1 MVRTRKGILGFLA
14 VFLAAAFLLAQGADA
29 GKSKATH
36 KAAAKKGVVW
46 AAEDLKWTD
55 APGAPPGVKQATLWG
70 DSTKGA
76 FGAMQKFPAGFSAP
90 MHTHSSELHMVV
102 VSGTVIHGPEGAP
115 EKRLGPGSYL
125 LLTPTYKHT
134 TACDKA
140 SECVFFMDGK
150 GKFDV
155 KLVEEKK

>member
-1 MVRTRKGILGFLA
+1 MSMVRSWKGILGFSA

-29 GKSKATH
+29 GKSKA
-36 KAAAKKGVVW
+36 KAVAW

-55 APGAPPGVKQATLWG
+55 APGAPPGVQQATLWG
-70 DSTKGA
+70 DSSKGA

-140 SECVFFMDGK
+140 SECVFFIEGK

-155 KLVEEKK
+155 NLVEEKK

>member
-1 MVRTRKGILGFLA
+1 MVRSWKGILGFSA

-29 GKSKATH
+29 GKSKA
-36 KAAAKKGVVW
+36 KAVAW
-46 AAEDLKWTD
+46 PAEDLKWTD

-140 SECVFFMDGK
+140 SECVSFIEGK

-155 KLVEEKK
+155 KLVEKK